1 MQHVTAEGGRG
12 DAYYLVRRAVD
23 MDVLAYDVRFR
34 GEVAAP
40 ESITE
45 NDHTWS
51 AALLFEFAKPS
62 AELGLNSKVSKYSAE
77 TAIALNRSGRP
88 VPVKVQARQARA
100 VIEIESSDLICLRQ
114 RINSRES
121 NPGASLS
128 ILEEAYAA
136 V

>member
-62 AELGLNSKVSKYSAE
+62 AELGLNSQGIEVF
-77 TAIALNRSGRP
+77 SGNGHRTQPFRP
-88 VPVKVQARQARA
+88 AGSGQGTSPA
-100 VIEIESSDLICLRQ
+100 
-114 RINSRES
+114 
-121 NPGASLS
+121 G
-128 ILEEAYAA
+128 
-136 V
+136 